1 MIPLRARLIARRHE
15 ALVGR
20 PVRAWRVSTGPG
32 LPLIL
37 LGIFLG
43 IGAVSALSPFDGTA
57 LKIVLQVLLGIV
69 LLGAYLLVI
78 DPRLV
83 VCERGVILGRLVPGL
98 PLSPT
103 YVIGGGELD
112 PRTVCVVR
120 SGPVT
125 ARELGLPS
133 FFFRFFAYAGSP
145 GVPSVLFTGPW
156 NASTS
161 RDAASRRPTR
171 GSFYLFAQRDAR
183 GVADALLHMIGR
195 CGGIPAGFR
204 PVADLQ
210 PIPVTGRREDAVRQL
225 PGAVPPGTHR
235 AV

>member
-15 ALVGR
+15 ALVGA
-20 PVRAWRVSTGPG
+20 PLRAWRVGAGPI
-32 LPLIL
+32 LPLL
-37 LGIFLG
+37 LLAIFVG

-57 LKIVLQVLLGIV
+57 LKILLQVLLGIV
-69 LLGAYLLVI
+69 LLAAYLVVI

-83 VCERGVILGRLVPGL
+83 VCERGIILGRLVPGL

-103 YVIGGGELD
+103 YVIGGRELD

-120 SGPVT
+120 NGPE
-125 ARELGLPS
+125 AAKELGLPW
-133 FFFRFFAYAGSP
+133 FFFQFFAYQASP

-156 NASTS
+156 NASTA
-161 RDAASRRPTR
+161 RDAAPRRSTR
-171 GSFYLFAQRDAR
+171 GSFYLFAHRDAR
-183 GVADALLHMIGR
+183 GIADALLHLIGR
-195 CGGIPAGFR
+195 CGGIPHGFR
-204 PVADLQ
+204 PVEDLR

-235 AV
+235 TL